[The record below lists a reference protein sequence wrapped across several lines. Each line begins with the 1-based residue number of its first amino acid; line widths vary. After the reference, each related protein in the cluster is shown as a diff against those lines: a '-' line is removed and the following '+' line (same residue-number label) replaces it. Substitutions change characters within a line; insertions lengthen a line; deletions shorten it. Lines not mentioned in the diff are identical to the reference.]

1 LLYILGELG
10 ISGYIL
16 YISTLILF
24 FHLAYF
30 MFFEILFRGQTPGK
44 RCMKLRVIKGTGE
57 PIGLFDAIL
66 RGFLR
71 IAFFVPGFFIVDVAL
86 MVLTKKTPKNWRL
99 CCKYHCCQT

>member
-1 LLYILGELG
+1 
-10 ISGYIL
+10 
-16 YISTLILF
+16 
-24 FHLAYF
+24 
-30 MFFEILFRGQTPGK
+30 
-44 RCMKLRVIKGTGE
+44 MKLRVIKGTGE

-86 MVLTKKTPKNWRL
+86 MVLTKKIPKNWRL